1 MSKKIIIGSRG
12 SKLALLY
19 AQQAKDKIIEN
30 TNLGNDDILIK
41 SITTKGDELQN
52 IRLSEVGGKGLFS
65 SNIEKELQLKNID
78 IAVHA
83 LKDMPANETKGLITD
98 SFLKRNDPREILI
111 TKNNKKLKDLDEK
124 SIVGTSSFRRE
135 FQIKKIRKDLN
146 CKLIRGNVDT
156 RIRKL
161 NEGIYD
167 AIILSYA
174 GIKFL
179 KFENEISEIFS
190 VEEIIPSAGQGIIA
204 LQCRENDIFQI
215 LIGIGI
221 FLLFLVFRGLISK
234 LVIKKLEVISKRTTN
249 KLDDTFVQSL
259 VGPARFLPIVLGFFI
274 ASYYMTFSLE
284 GREVVDTIN
293 RTLITIL
300 IFWVIHQII
309 EPISYILSG
318 LDKILT
324 RELIGW
330 IIKSLK
336 ILIFILGLAAVL
348 ELWGIKIGPIIAGL
362 GLFGV
367 AVALGAQDLF
377 KNLISGILVLVEKRF
392 KIGDWIAVEG
402 IIEGIVEKIGFRST
416 TIRKFDKS
424 LAIIPNFQFA
434 ENAVV
439 NVSETSNW
447 LISWII
453 TLQYDTTVDQLKKIR
468 DEIENHINS
477 SEDYNTSIGVAVR
490 VDKFSDSSI
499 DMYVRCFTKSGSWS
513 NWLDVKE
520 RLAIAIKEIVEKN
533 GASFAFPSQSI
544 YVEKK

>member
-1 MSKKIIIGSRG
+1 MDLFNNFRDLFLSVW
-12 SKLALLY
+12 
-19 AQQAKDKIIEN
+19 DKGI
-30 TNLGNDDILIK
+30 LG
-41 SITTKGDELQN
+41 
-52 IRLSEVGGKGLFS
+52 V
-65 SNIEKELQLKNID
+65 
-78 IAVHA
+78 
-83 LKDMPANETKGLITD
+83 
-98 SFLKRNDPREILI
+98 
-111 TKNNKKLKDLDEK
+111 
-124 SIVGTSSFRRE
+124 
-135 FQIKKIRKDLN
+135 
-146 CKLIRGNVDT
+146 
-156 RIRKL
+156 
-161 NEGIYD
+161 
-167 AIILSYA
+167 
-174 GIKFL
+174 
-179 KFENEISEIFS
+179 
-190 VEEIIPSAGQGIIA
+190 
-204 LQCRENDIFQI
+204 DIFQI

-221 FLLFLVFRGLISK
+221 FLLFLIFRGIISK
-234 LVIKKLEVISKRTTN
+234 VIIKRLESLSKKTTN
-249 KLDDTFVQSL
+249 KLDDTFVQAM

-274 ASYYMTFSLE
+274 ASYYMTFSE
-284 GREVVDTIN
+284 DSRVVIDTIN

-318 LDKILT
+318 LDRVLT

-392 KIGDWIAVEG
+392 KIGDWILVDG

-453 TLQYDTTVDQLKKIR
+453 TLQYDTTIDQLKTIR
-468 DEIENHINS
+468 NEIENYINT

-490 VDKFSDSSI
+490 IDKFSDSSI
-499 DMYVRCFTKSGSWS
+499 DMYVRCFTKTNSW
-513 NWLDVKE
+513 NDWLSVKE
-520 RLAIAIKEIVEKN
+520 KLAIEIKKIVEKN
-533 GASFAFPSQSI
+533 KASFAFPSQSI
-544 YVEKK
+544 YIEKK

>member
-1 MSKKIIIGSRG
+1 M
-12 SKLALLY
+12 
-19 AQQAKDKIIEN
+19 E
-30 TNLGNDDILIK
+30 LI
-41 SITTKGDELQN
+41 
-52 IRLSEVGGKGLFS
+52 
-65 SNIEKELQLKNID
+65 
-78 IAVHA
+78 
-83 LKDMPANETKGLITD
+83 
-98 SFLKRNDPREILI
+98 
-111 TKNNKKLKDLDEK
+111 NN
-124 SIVGTSSFRRE
+124 F
-135 FQIKKIRKDLN
+135 
-146 CKLIRGNVDT
+146 
-156 RIRKL
+156 
-161 NEGIYD
+161 
-167 AIILSYA
+167 
-174 GIKFL
+174 
-179 KFENEISEIFS
+179 SEIFLS
-190 VEEIIPSAGQGIIA
+190 VWSKGI
-204 LQCRENDIFQI
+204 LGVDIFQI

-221 FLLFLVFRGLISK
+221 FLIFLVFRGLISK
-234 LVIKKLEVISKRTTN
+234 LIIKKLEIISKRTTN

-259 VGPARFLPIVLGFFI
+259 IGPARFLPIVLGFFI
-274 ASYYMTFSLE
+274 ASYYMTFSIE

-318 LDKILT
+318 LDKLLT

-392 KIGDWIAVEG
+392 KIGDWIAVDG
-402 IIEGIVEKIGFRST
+402 IIEGTVEKIGFRST

-447 LISWII
+447 RIRWII
-453 TLQYDTTVDQLKKIR
+453 TLQYDSTIDQLKKIR
-468 DEIENHINS
+468 EEIESYINN
-477 SEDYNTSIGVAVR
+477 SEDFNQSTGVAVR
-490 VDKFSDSSI
+490 IEKFSDSSI
-499 DMYVRCFTKSGSWS
+499 DLLVRCFTNSNSWS
-513 NWLDVKE
+513 NSLEVKE
-520 RLAIAIKEIVEKN
+520 RLAIEIKQIVEKN
-533 GASFAFPSQSI
+533 KASFAFPSQSI